1 MAARRHLCMAT
12 VVTASVV
19 LALAASAQPS
29 RVWVDPP
36 GDAGVPAPPA
46 PAEMTP
52 PPAAALPEAQPSE
65 PAPAPQALQ
74 PARPPAGPA
83 EAALPSSP
91 QPADT
96 TVSVASR
103 EDVARN
109 LAVAY
114 LDAWSSPNDEALE
127 ATEGFYAPM
136 VTFHGQV
143 MNVRAL
149 LEEKR
154 RFVRRWPAR
163 RYVPRPDTLGVFCKD
178 VAETCTVR
186 SVFDFDA
193 ANPRTGRRARGV
205 ATLELVVSF
214 GGSDA
219 PTIVAENSTVH
230 GRGDATVPD
239 NDEDVP

>member
-1 MAARRHLCMAT
+1 MAVRRHLGMAT
-12 VVTASVV
+12 VVTASLV
-19 LALAASAQPS
+19 LAPAASAQPS
-29 RVWVDPP
+29 RDWVDPP
-36 GDAGVPAPPA
+36 GHEGVPAPPA

-52 PPAAALPEAQPSE
+52 PPAAALPEAQPRE

-83 EAALPSSP
+83 EATLPSLP
-91 QPADT
+91 HPADT
-96 TVSVASR
+96 TASVASR

-127 ATEGFYAPM
+127 ATEGCYAPM

-143 MNVRAL
+143 MSVRAL

-154 RFVRRWPAR
+154 RFVRRWPDR
-163 RYVPRPDTLGVFCKD
+163 RYVPRPDTLGVFCQD
-178 VAETCTVR
+178 AAETCTVQ

-230 GRGDATVPD
+230 GRGDATVPGQ
-239 NDEDVP
+239 